1 VLNPQGLSEA
11 TIQNFI
17 QLIAKY
23 TGLEIRERDKSGLRE
38 KILSRMKALKLES
51 PDSYYKLL
59 NYSTQESHQEWRN
72 LAVLL
77 TNIESYFFR
86 DKDQFT
92 LLKDYILPELIQR
105 KKNSKTLRICSAG
118 CSSGEEPYSLAI
130 LLKEIIP
137 DLEQWNLMI
146 LGIDIN
152 QDALD
157 KAKAGVYR
165 PWSFRRVDVN
175 IVQRYFQVKNNHY
188 HLEPSIKQMVQ
199 FQPLNLINDL
209 LPRSNS
215 EFRELDL
222 ILCRNVFIYFEASA
236 IGKVLNKFYNALQP
250 LGYLITGH
258 AELYGQNLSQFQTKV
273 FPESVV
279 YQRTADNAID
289 IPLVSLPS
297 QQNYV
302 ENLSW
307 GLNNDNLV
315 SDLENSNI
323 KMHQAALNLLKQL
336 PPDSKIPKLGN
347 LTVAELISQLEIVLK
362 AINQDAQ

>member
-1 VLNPQGLSEA
+1 MLNPQGLSEA
-11 TIQNFI
+11 TIQKII
-17 QLIAKY
+17 QLIANH
-23 TGLEIRERDKSGLRE
+23 TGLEIRERDKSGLSE

-72 LAVLL
+72 LAALL

-92 LLKDYILPELIQR
+92 LLKDYIFPELIQR
-105 KKNSKTLRICSAG
+105 KQDSKTLRICSAG

-130 LLKEIIP
+130 LLKEMIP

-152 QDALD
+152 QDALQ

-165 PWSFRRVDVN
+165 PWSFRRVDVE
-175 IVQRYFQVKNNHY
+175 IVQRYFRQTNNQY
-188 HLEPSIKQMVQ
+188 HLESSIKQMVQ

-215 EFRELDL
+215 EFRDLDL
-222 ILCRNVFIYFEASA
+222 ILCRNVFIYFEATA

-279 YQRTADNAID
+279 YQRTADHAID
-289 IPLVSLPS
+289 IPLVSIPS
-297 QQNYV
+297 QQNYIG
-302 ENLSW
+302 NLSW
-307 GLNNDNLV
+307 GLNKGNLV

-323 KMHQAALNLLKQL
+323 KMHLAALNLLKQL

-347 LTVAELISQLEIVLK
+347 LTVAELISQLETVLK
-362 AINQDAQ
+362 AINQEPQ